1 MQGPT
6 KARGGHG
13 AQVQTAFPGNI
24 VQAQSIEIVEEYH
37 QIGNH
42 NQPAPLVYVVRGN
55 GKENAVFQVDQ
66 TQNVHQKQ
74 DREEPKGGFPH
85 PLEVVEDAKLRKQAP
100 QITQGGGAEKAQ
112 GVQKNIQNPASGESN
127 TVYQK
132 AHRLRCK
139 PQNGQQNHGGERLLP
154 AEMTLLTRR
163 PGEQEPQQQKN
174 ADAVDDQNLAHI
186 YHARLLLSA
195 HLFHYSKGNWEC
207 KYFFGYNGCRKS
219 KNFIMMLW

>member
-6 KARGGHG
+6 KVRGGHG

-37 QIGNH
+37 QIGH
-42 NQPAPLVYVVRGN
+42 DKQPAPLVYVFRGN

-74 DREEPKGGFPH
+74 GRKEPKGGFPH

-100 QITQGGGAEKAQ
+100 QIAQGGGAEKAQ
-112 GVQKNIQNPASGESN
+112 GVQKDIESPASGESS

-132 AHRLRCK
+132 AHCLRCK
-139 PQNGQQNHGGERLLP
+139 PQNGQQNHGGEQTLP
-154 AEMTLLTRR
+154 VKMRFLTRR

-186 YHARLLLSA
+186 YHAQLLLSA
-195 HLFHYSKGNWEC
+195 H
-207 KYFFGYNGCRKS
+207 FFP
-219 KNFIMMLW
+219 L